1 MLLLNVRFVHVD
13 FDEQTTDDWDVDM
26 SEYYEPGTGD
36 KDARDYIKMRKE
48 QRARDDL
55 ANLEELS
62 SFDKP
67 IGAFEK
73 HTRVRGW
80 HGLYLYKSKFH
91 SI

>member
-1 MLLLNVRFVHVD
+1 MILLNVRFVHVD
-13 FDEQTTDDWDVDM
+13 FDEQTTDDWEVDM
-26 SEYYEPGTGD
+26 SEYYEAGTGD

-62 SFDKP
+62 SFDKA

-80 HGLYLYKSKFH
+80 YGLYLYKSKFH